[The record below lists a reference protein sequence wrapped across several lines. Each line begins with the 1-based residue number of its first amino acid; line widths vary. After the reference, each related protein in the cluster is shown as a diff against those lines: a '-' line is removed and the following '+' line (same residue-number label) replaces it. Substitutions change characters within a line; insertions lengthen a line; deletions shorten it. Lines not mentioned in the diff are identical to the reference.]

1 VAYNNP
7 FSPNLSLSLAFTPQR
22 GLLLS
27 LIDGHTVT
35 KELELKA
42 VVGAQIVIVP
52 DELYEGHAFPPYF
65 LIAFRILLDNAQ
77 FVQRRGQIPDPII

>member
-1 VAYNNP
+1 MATSVA
-7 FSPNLSLSLAFTPQR
+7 
-22 GLLLS
+22 
-27 LIDGHTVT
+27 

-52 DELYEGHAFPPYF
+52 DELYEGHLFPPYS
-65 LIAFRILLDNAQ
+65 LIASRILLDNAR